1 MVSAWDEV
9 VVLLVCVV
17 VVVGLFVGP
26 SFGAPGG
33 VMGTG
38 TGPPGGMKGTISK
51 LACVV

>member
-9 VVLLVCVV
+9 GLLLVCVV
-17 VVVGLFVGP
+17 IVVGFFVGP
-26 SFGAPGG
+26 SFGLPGG

-51 LACVV
+51 LACVM